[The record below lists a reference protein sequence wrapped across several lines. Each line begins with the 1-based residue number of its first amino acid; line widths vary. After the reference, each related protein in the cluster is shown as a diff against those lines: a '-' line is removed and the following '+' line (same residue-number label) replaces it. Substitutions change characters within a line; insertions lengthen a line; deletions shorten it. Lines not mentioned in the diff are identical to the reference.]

1 MKIENV
7 EFCITDWSKITVTE
21 HPGEAGTSFW
31 RTFEEGNIRVRIVEY
46 SPGFL
51 ADHWCSLGHI
61 LLVLDGELVVELDDG
76 RRFELTTGM
85 SFQVADN
92 DSPHRTR
99 SEKGA
104 KLFIVD

>member
-7 EFCITDWSKITVTE
+7 EFCITDWSKITATE
-21 HPGEAGTSFW
+21 HLGEAGTSFW